1 MKRKCHC
8 HDIGTRAVSILGSTP
23 TLISEKKI
31 IASINPNSDQWK
43 GSMHA
48 APGSSST
55 LIIKKK
61 TTWKGVATSSPT
73 GSTHLLLNSI
83 AFDLVACLIPE
94 APCHSKVWD
103 WRRNKNIH
111 VSGSSIASMH
121 LGNWG
126 SWKER
131 RCEVNPKFIRV
142 RDKWCEFVGAQGS
155 TPTLTEEKTT

>member
-1 MKRKCHC
+1 M
-8 HDIGTRAVSILGSTP
+8 LGSTP
-23 TLISEKKI
+23 TQALISEKKI
-31 IASINPNSDQWK
+31 IASINPNSNQWK
-43 GSMHA
+43 GSMQA
-48 APGSSST
+48 AGSSST

-61 TTWKGVATSSPT
+61 TTLKRVATSSPT

-131 RCEVNPKFIRV
+131 
-142 RDKWCEFVGAQGS
+142 
-155 TPTLTEEKTT
+155 TLTLIGAKIRGQPQLWSVEIASILEQELFQYSGQP

>member
-1 MKRKCHC
+1 MRRKCQQV
-8 HDIGTRAVSILGSTP
+8 GTRAVSILGSTP
-23 TLISEKKI
+23 TIISEKKI

-131 RCEVNPKFIRV
+131 
-142 RDKWCEFVGAQGS
+142 
-155 TPTLTEEKTT
+155 TLTLIGAKIRGQPQLWSVEIASTLEQELFQCSGQP